1 MRKKYADSNE
11 ITIKTITFKI
21 RPRKCFKHTEKITD
35 PYLHIHVV
43 WSWCKCLL
51 QWILSCALNQN
62 VCKCLVKLGKGSI
75 AQKLVDF
82 VKISQ
87 RHQALNI
94 RQVTIRGC
102 TFNQCI
108 QGSSYRVNHSIS
120 LMIKWPDTVGV
131 AILYQA
137 RRIPLNRWLFSL
149 I

>member
-21 RPRKCFKHTEKITD
+21 RPPKCFKHTEKKQT
-35 PYLHIHVV
+35 HIYTFILFGLGANVYSSESCPVHWIRMFASV
-43 WSWCKCLL
+43 WSNWERAASPK
-51 QWILSCALNQN
+51 I
-62 VCKCLVKLGKGSI
+62 
-75 AQKLVDF
+75 LVDF

-87 RHQALNI
+87 LRQALNI

-137 RRIPLNRWLFSL
+137 RRIPLNR
-149 I
+149 